1 MQKKLLKKLVE
12 KSIKASFEGGS
23 LDKRKALKYTEL
35 FRKMSLAE
43 AIFMLNLYSKGIRRE
58 ADKHI
63 MLVESATDLSPAQLK
78 EIKGVFNELYTIYDI
93 QYTKNASLLG
103 GIKVKIGDVLIDDS
117 VKSKIG
123 QVKEVI
129 SV

>member
-1 MQKKLLKKLVE
+1 MQRKLLKTLVE
-12 KSIKASFEGGS
+12 KSIKSSFESGS
-23 LDKRKALKYTEL
+23 LDKKKVLKYTEL

-43 AIFMLNLYSKGIRRE
+43 AIFMLNLYSKGLKRE

-63 MLVESATDLSPAQLK
+63 IKVSSVSDLSSAQLK
-78 EIKGVFNELYTIYDI
+78 EIKGAFDELHTIYDI
-93 QYTKNASLLG
+93 QYTKNTSLLG

-117 VKSKIG
+117 VKSRIE
-123 QVKEVI
+123 QIKEAI